1 MFCLCKFSIH
11 VGLTCLSKTP
21 SRSIEW
27 IRTKYKMIDNIK
39 INASSILA
47 FWASTGGS
55 PPLFDLLNFSVLLCL
70 LLFADC
76 QTLSYLI
83 NLRCKF
89 LNLNMHAKY
98 VLKAE
103 YLIDPQWATHLYD
116 LCWCHSTF
124 TADCRL
130 SFTTLLN
137 ELNVGFLVILLL
149 NQEIHFLLLTILTS
163 VIFVLKE
170 WIVSF

>member
-1 MFCLCKFSIH
+1 M
-11 VGLTCLSKTP
+11 V
-21 SRSIEW
+21 
-27 IRTKYKMIDNIK
+27 DNIK
-39 INASSILA
+39 INASNILA
-47 FWASTGGS
+47 FWAPTGGS
-55 PPLFDLLNFSVLLCL
+55 PPLLDLLNFSVLLCFF
-70 LLFADC
+70 LFADC
-76 QTLSYLI
+76 ETLSYLI

-130 SFTTLLN
+130 SFTILLN
-137 ELNVGFLVILLL
+137 EFNISLLVILLL
-149 NQEIHFLLLTILTS
+149 NQEIHFVLLTFLSS
-163 VIFVLKE
+163 VIFELKE
-170 WIVSF
+170 LIVSFQVLLLIVNHSLKVFFKFVGVEESQKKPDIN